1 MPHGENWLS
10 FIERLFHFQA
20 LFGAPVN
27 HEGTTWLAH
36 GPIRLMHVMGLLIA
50 LVIALGFGL
59 VARARVSDVKN
70 AIIPSDK
77 LDIPNFVELFVGSIY
92 DLMAGMMGAEA
103 AKYFLPL
110 IGTCAFMIFFSNA
123 LGLIPGMTP
132 PTDNLNTTLAMGLV
146 IFFATHIYGL
156 KENGLSYLKHFLG
169 PVWYL
174 AWLMLP
180 IELISHISRPLT
192 LGIRLM
198 ANMVADHAVLSIFL
212 SLAFGV
218 FALPFYFL
226 GCLVVV
232 VQTMVFC
239 LLSTV
244 YIAGAIA
251 HEEH

>member
-10 FIERLFHFQA
+10 FIERLLHIQGS
-20 LFGAPVN
+20 LGAPFTD
-27 HEGTTWLAH
+27 GTTWLAH
-36 GPIRLMHVMGLLIA
+36 GQIRLMHVLGLLVA
-50 LVIALGFGL
+50 LVIILGFGL
-59 VARARVSDVKN
+59 AAKARVSDVKS
-70 AIIPSDK
+70 AILPSDK
-77 LDIPNFVELFVGSIY
+77 LDAATFVELFVGSIY
-92 DLMAGMMGAEA
+92 DMMAGMMGREA

-110 IGTCAFMIFFSNA
+110 IGTCAFVIFFSNA

-132 PTDNLNTTLAMGLV
+132 PTDNLNTTLAMGVV
-146 IFFATHIYGL
+146 IFFATHIYGV

-169 PVWYL
+169 PVLFL
-174 AWLMLP
+174 APLMLP
-180 IELISHISRPLT
+180 IEIISHISRPLT

-212 SLAFGV
+212 TLLFGV
-218 FALPFYFL
+218 FALPFYLL
-226 GCLVVV
+226 GCLVVT
-232 VQTMVFC
+232 VQTLVFC